1 MTLSPSLAQVF
12 HSGEWTHAAF
22 KAARSALPK
31 SVFEGVWGFANTR
44 GVTIIVGALNL
55 GGSID
60 IVPNAVA
67 LAELAV
73 DKQAQT
79 LLMPVAAR
87 RQLNDLPDELWTR
100 LTIEFYKDASDAVFE
115 ALVE

>member
-1 MTLSPSLAQVF
+1 V
-12 HSGEWTHAAF
+12 
-22 KAARSALPK
+22 
-31 SVFEGVWGFANTR
+31 V
-44 GVTIIVGALNL
+44 VGALNL
-55 GGSID
+55 GGSIEM
-60 IVPNAVA
+60 IPNAVA

-87 RQLNDLPDELWTR
+87 RQLNDLARRAVDQDQASSSTR
-100 LTIEFYKDASDAVFE
+100 TRPDAVFK